1 MSLRY
6 PHSSGE
12 IQRGW
17 NNGIY
22 NEVFVLLSIRK
33 VATPRGLAQRAR
45 LGARYDPQ
53 FLYCFLWFYEGKPL
67 SAPLVQE
74 SDAMPAA
81 SSAKAGS
88 QKEH

>member
-22 NEVFVLLSIRK
+22 NEVFVFPSIRE
-33 VATPRGLAQRAR
+33 VATPRGLAHMAR
-45 LGARYDPQ
+45 LGLPMTS
-53 FLYCFLWFYEGKPL
+53 WFKGVPVERL
-67 SAPLVQE
+67 AQE
-74 SDAMPAA
+74 QVFA
-81 SSAKAGS
+81 SVFVFAL
-88 QKEH
+88 